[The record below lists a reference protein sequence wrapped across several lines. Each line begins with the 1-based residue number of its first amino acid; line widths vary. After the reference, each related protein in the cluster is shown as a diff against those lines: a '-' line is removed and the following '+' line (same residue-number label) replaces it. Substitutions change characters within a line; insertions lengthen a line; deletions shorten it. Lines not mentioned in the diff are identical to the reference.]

1 MPRAARKS
9 RRRAAPGAPGAPGGA
24 GADVGAPGGGPAP
37 PGAAPGP
44 SEREGELAQRLDEE
58 LTRAGAMQSRVAAL
72 EAAERDLRERL
83 RLEQLSK
90 ERLQASHTR
99 VLQEREDALKRRL
112 REMEPAGH
120 SREESLVAILEE
132 SQRLQA
138 ALEDQSAQAQAE
150 APRPPACGAGSGG
163 GEAGG
168 GGDGDFERLK
178 ARIAAMRGAV
188 DSLGGG
194 GGGGGASGG
203 VGQGANAPSQES
215 AGKSVAST
223 HALRG
228 PGGSPGPGAATPSSA
243 VAGQGGRP
251 RSQSKVSWGE
261 TVVEKIGG
269 VQSFLSAQIENL
281 PQGTELEGG
290 GCAPPAPTAV
300 AQAPPGQA
308 SPGSPLYPSLE
319 SLDSGPLPE
328 SVRRLRALGTP
339 RWAGTPEPE
348 PRAQAEDL
356 LVEEAALGFEAL
368 VASYSGT
375 KAPRPAARASV
386 GVDRATERFGLQL
399 AGVTPRSYSRR
410 LTVLDDNVKA
420 VAREQEELLQMEHD
434 SRDNYLHSN
443 FDSIERRRASAGAE
457 CPSRDGQRADLAGGP
472 ALNYGTAAEVRL
484 ETASATPPLSTGRPL
499 HRLPSPETAE
509 ITTPVCAAAAQAPH
523 RANVYTPEDEIRAL
537 RHERDIFRNRAKV
550 AEDRAS
556 KAKEDLT
563 DVIDELLDAKAD
575 LEEERRRRAVLLRE
589 GLPE

>member
-1 MPRAARKS
+1 MAE
-9 RRRAAPGAPGAPGGA
+9 GA
-24 GADVGAPGGGPAP
+24 GADVAGVAGEVPGGGSPPRPAL
-37 PGAAPGP
+37 GP

-83 RLEQLSK
+83 RQEQLSK

-99 VLQEREDALKRRL
+99 VLREREEALKRRL
-112 REMEPAGH
+112 RDMEPADH

-132 SQRLQA
+132 SQRLQT
-138 ALEDQSAQAQAE
+138 ALADNSARVQAK
-150 APRPPACGAGSGG
+150 APHSPAFGAGSGG
-163 GEAGG
+163 GQGG
-168 GGDGDFERLK
+168 DRGDGDFERLK
-178 ARIAAMRGAV
+178 ARIAAMRGSV

-194 GGGGGASGG
+194 RASSGG
-203 VGQGANAPSQES
+203 DGRGTNTPGGECGAES
-215 AGKSVAST
+215 VPVA
-223 HALRG
+223 HALSG
-228 PGGSPGPGAATPSSA
+228 PRGSPTSGAATPTSA
-243 VAGQGGRP
+243 IAGQSGRP
-251 RSQSKVSWGE
+251 RSQSKVSWSE
-261 TVVEKIGG
+261 DVVEKIGG
-269 VQSFLSAQIENL
+269 VQSFLSAQIESL
-281 PQGTELEGG
+281 PQGTEQEAG
-290 GCAPPAPTAV
+290 GCAPLAPSA
-300 AQAPPGQA
+300 AAEAPPGRT
-308 SPGSPLYPSLE
+308 SPSTPLYPSLE

-348 PRAQAEDL
+348 PLAQEDL

-375 KAPRPAARASV
+375 KAERPAARASI
-386 GVDRATERFGLQL
+386 GVDRATERLGLQL
-399 AGVTPRSYSRR
+399 AGVTPRSYNRR

-420 VAREQEELLQMEHD
+420 VAREQEALLQMEHD
-434 SRDNYLHSN
+434 SRDSYMHSN
-443 FDSIERRRASAGAE
+443 FDSIERSRAAAGAGF
-457 CPSRDGQRADLAGGP
+457 PSGSALRADPAVVP
-472 ALNYGTAAEVRL
+472 ALSYETAAEAQQ
-484 ETASATPPLSTGRPL
+484 ETARTPPSLSTGRPL
-499 HRLPSPETAE
+499 HRLLSPETAG
-509 ITTPVCAAAAQAPH
+509 IATPASRAAAQAPH

-589 GLPE
+589 GLEE